1 MDRESYRQVRALPVR
16 LLLCGLIASAAAT
29 STGSGPAWS
38 QDSSAAAETAA
49 APAPVPELLGPDEL
63 RKLVAPVALYPDD
76 LLAIVLPAS
85 TNPLQIVQ
93 AQRFLENRKTDQK
106 LQPDPEWDPSIL
118 ALINYPEVVSKM
130 NADLDWTED
139 LGNAVIDQ
147 QSDVM
152 DMIQQIRAETYAR
165 GYLQSNETQVVI
177 QEKETIIIEPSDPD
191 YIYIPDYPPEAVY
204 IEQPIVYPP
213 PVYVSHYPYYWSPAA
228 TFFAGAIIGGAFG
241 YGFDWDDDDIDI
253 NIGDNCCGG
262 DINIGNDINIG
273 SGNRV
278 EHRTGDRFNADRQRV
293 NGSDKLKWSGD
304 KARQRQATGKKRAAA
319 KSAGTLPAKGT
330 GARAKQTGGTGN
342 AAQNK
347 RAGDVKAKGG
357 KSSGLGTYEPGR
369 KAGAAGKK
377 GKQSLQSSQSR
388 QKSQFSGQNRSRQSS
403 GAFGG
408 YGGSSSTIM
417 RQSSRGNSSF
427 KSSGRS
433 GGRSRGGR
441 R

>member
-1 MDRESYRQVRALPVR
+1 MDLGNDRRIRAFTAW
-16 LLLCGLIASAAAT
+16 LLLCALVALAGATSFAGGSAAA
-29 STGSGPAWS
+29 
-38 QDSSAAAETAA
+38 QESSASQEAVAPAAE
-49 APAPVPELLGPDEL
+49 PLGPDEL

-93 AQRFLENRKTDQK
+93 AQRFLDNRKTDQK
-106 LQPDPEWDPSIL
+106 LQPDPEWDPSIF

-152 DMIQQIRAETYAR
+152 DMIQQIRAETYAS

-204 IEQPIVYPP
+204 IEQPIAYPP

-241 YGFDWDDDDIDI
+241 YGFDWDGDDIDI
-253 NIGDNCCGG
+253 NVGDNCCGG

-278 EHRTGDRFNADRQRV
+278 EHHTGDRFNADRQRV
-293 NGSDKLKWSGD
+293 NGSDKLKWSGN
-304 KARQRQATGKKRAAA
+304 KARQKQATGKKRAAA

-330 GARAKQTGGTGN
+330 GARAKQTGAAGN
-342 AAQNK
+342 AAQKK
-347 RAGDVKAKGG
+347 RAGDAKAKGG
-357 KSSGLGTYEPGR
+357 RSSGLGTYEPGR
-369 KAGAAGKK
+369 KADAAGNK
-377 GKQSLQSSQSR
+377 GKQSLQSSKPR
-388 QKSQFSGQNRSRQSS
+388 QKSQRSGQNRSRQSS

-408 YGGSSSTIM
+408 YGGSSSTMM

-433 GGRSRGGR
+433 GGRSRGGGR